1 MKEKNEVVEVK
12 TVKSFEKCLVLG
24 KELTMYGS
32 LEEPLFLAKDVAE
45 WIEYSKLPNGTPN
58 TSMMLKTVDEDEK
71 VKCDI
76 NNLYTTSE
84 TSSKARDTQEMWL
97 LTENGLYEVLMQSR
111 KPIAKQFKKEVKR
124 ILKELRL
131 KGEAKIEPIQQ
142 KSQQE
147 LNNETRTLMNEK
159 LRLEVE
165 LARIET
171 DKIRA
176 DVDKERTPLNRAMY
190 WKHLADEVKGI
201 DNYKY
206 DLYIAY
212 STMEMAGKFILPLPT
227 QEPVKQI
234 EEPMEYRSATEVA
247 KLLHTSAAKVGFIA
261 NRLEIKTS
269 EYGREVMRTLK
280 NGSTVPTFLYNRK
293 AIHLIK
299 DELKKNELF

>member
-24 KELTMYGS
+24 KELTMYGN
-32 LEEPLFLAKDVAE
+32 LENPLFLARDVAE
-45 WIEYSKLPNGTPN
+45 WIEHSNPR
-58 TSMMLKTVDEDEK
+58 SMLQTVDEDEK
-71 VKCDI
+71 VKLLHPV
-76 NNLYTTSE
+76 NNPYGVSQE
-84 TSSKARDTQEMWL
+84 EEMWF

-111 KPIAKQFKKEVKR
+111 KPIAKSFKKEVKR

-131 KGEAKIEPIQQ
+131 KGDAKIEPIQSQ
-142 KSQQE
+142 KSQHE
-147 LNNETRTLMNEK
+147 MNNETRVLINEK
-159 LRLEVE
+159 LKLEIESKKIDVE
-165 LARIET
+165 KLHEEYSGKFR
-171 DKIRA
+171 
-176 DVDKERTPLNRAMY
+176 NAMY

-247 KLLHTSAAKVGFIA
+247 TLLHISAAKVGSIA
-261 NRLEIKTS
+261 NRLGIKTS

-280 NGSTVPTFLYNRK
+280 TGSTVPTFLYNRK

>member
-24 KELTMYGS
+24 KELTMYGN
-32 LEEPLFLAKDVAE
+32 LENPLFLARDVAE
-45 WIEYSKLPNGTPN
+45 WIEHSNPR
-58 TSMMLKTVDEDEK
+58 SMLQTVDEDEK
-71 VKCDI
+71 VKLLHPV
-76 NNLYTTSE
+76 NNPYGVSQE
-84 TSSKARDTQEMWL
+84 EEMWF

-111 KPIAKQFKKEVKR
+111 KPIAKSFKKEVKR

-131 KGEAKIEPIQQ
+131 KGDAKIEPIQSQ
-142 KSQQE
+142 KSQHE
-147 LNNETRTLMNEK
+147 MNNETRVLINEK
-159 LRLEVE
+159 LKLEIESKKIDVE
-165 LARIET
+165 KLHEEYSGKFR
-171 DKIRA
+171 
-176 DVDKERTPLNRAMY
+176 NAMY

-280 NGSTVPTFLYNRK
+280 TGSTVPTFLYNRK

>member
-12 TVKSFEKCLVLG
+12 TVKSFEKCTVLG
-24 KELTMYGS
+24 KELTMYGT
-32 LEEPLFLAKDVAE
+32 LEEPLFLAKDVAS
-45 WIEYSKLPNGTPN
+45 WIEHSDVST
-58 TSMMLKTVDEDEK
+58 MMRNVDDDEK
-71 VKCDI
+71 VT
-76 NNLYTTSE
+76 NNVCTLGG
-84 TSSKARDTQEMWL
+84 TQKSWF
-97 LTENGLYEVLMQSR
+97 LTENGLYDVLMQSR

-131 KGEAKIEPIQQ
+131 KGDAKIEPIQSQ

-147 LNNETRTLMNEK
+147 MNNETRSLINEK
-159 LRLEVE
+159 LKLEIESKKIDVE
-165 LARIET
+165 KLHEEYSGKFR
-171 DKIRA
+171 
-176 DVDKERTPLNRAMY
+176 NAMY

>member
-12 TVKSFEKCLVLG
+12 TVKSFEKCTVLG

-45 WIEYSKLPNGTPN
+45 WIEHSNSR
-58 TSMMLKTVDEDEK
+58 SMLQNVDGDEK
-71 VKCDI
+71 IKLLHPV
-76 NNLYTTSE
+76 NNPYGVSQE
-84 TSSKARDTQEMWL
+84 EEMWF

-147 LNNETRTLMNEK
+147 MNNETRVLINEK
-159 LRLEVE
+159 LKLEIENKKIDVE
-165 LARIET
+165 KLHEEYSGKFR
-171 DKIRA
+171 
-176 DVDKERTPLNRAMY
+176 NAMY

-201 DNYKY
+201 DKYKY
-206 DLYIAY
+206 DLFMTY
-212 STMEMAGKFILPLPT
+212 STKEMAGEFILPIPT

-247 KLLHTSAAKVGFIA
+247 TLLHISAAKVGSIA
-261 NRLEIKTS
+261 NRLGIKTS

-280 NGSTVPTFLYNRK
+280 TGSTVPTFLYNRK

-299 DELKKNELF
+299 DELKKNELS

>member
-24 KELTMYGS
+24 KELTMYGT

-76 NNLYTTSE
+76 NNPYTTSE

-131 KGEAKIEPIQQ
+131 KGESKIEPIQQ

-147 LNNETRTLMNEK
+147 MNNETRVLINEK
-159 LRLEVE
+159 LKLEIESKKIDVE
-165 LARIET
+165 KLHEEYSGKFR
-171 DKIRA
+171 
-176 DVDKERTPLNRAMY
+176 NAMY

-234 EEPMEYRSATEVA
+234 EESMEYRSATEVA
-247 KLLHTSAAKVGFIA
+247 KLLHTSAAKVGFVA
-261 NRLEIKTS
+261 NRLKIKTS

>member
-24 KELTMYGS
+24 KELTMYGT

-45 WIEYSKLPNGTPN
+45 WIEYDTAQVGKMIQTVDDDEKLP
-58 TSMMLKTVDEDEK
+58 
-71 VKCDI
+71 VK
-76 NNLYTTSE
+76 LLR
-84 TSSKARDTQEMWL
+84 AGQMREMWF
-97 LTENGLYEVLMQSR
+97 LTEDGLYEVLMQSR

-176 DVDKERTPLNRAMY
+176 NVDKERTPLNRAMY